1 MYNLVGFYKV
11 KEEKIIVKMKKFWL
25 MGVILV
31 ALVAV
36 LLVGCSS
43 PNGGGTVTGL
53 ISSQQEGIVVTGTG
67 KVTVTPDI
75 ADVILGV
82 NVREATVADAQA
94 KAAEAMSQIMAVLK
108 QNNIA
113 DKDIKTQQFNISP
126 VYSYDSKDNTS
137 VIIGYE
143 VTNTVHAKIRNLTN
157 VGTIIDAAAQAGGDL
172 TRVNSISFSVE
183 DPTKYYSDAR
193 ELAMN
198 DAKDTAKQLA
208 SLGGVTLGKPTYI
221 SQSSYYPQTINY
233 YKDSAVGAASAPS
246 TPISP
251 GETDITLTVQVT
263 YSIIK

>member
-1 MYNLVGFYKV
+1 MGG
-11 KEEKIIVKMKKFWL
+11 KEIMVKMKKFWL
-25 MGVILV
+25 VGVILV
-31 ALVAV
+31 ALLAV
-36 LLVGCSS
+36 VLVGCSS
-43 PNGGGTVTGL
+43 TNSGGTIAGVF
-53 ISSQQEGIVVTGTG
+53 SSQQEGIVVTGTG

-82 NVREATVADAQA
+82 NAREATVADAQA
-94 KAAEAMSQIMAVLK
+94 KAAQAMTQIMAVLK

-126 VYSYDSKDNTS
+126 VYQYDSKNNTNT
-137 VIIGYE
+137 IIAYE
-143 VTNTVHAKIRNLTN
+143 VTNTVDAKIRDLTN
-157 VGTIIDAAAQAGGDL
+157 IGTIIDAAAQAGGDL

-193 ELAMN
+193 QKAMT
-198 DAKDTAKQLA
+198 DANNTAKQLA

-233 YKDSAVGAASAPS
+233 YKDSAGGAVSAPS

-263 YSIIK
+263 YSIVR